1 MIDDGVATGAIR
13 RDAGVDLRNLVGREP
28 ADKLRAKVA
37 VRRGEGAI
45 TDGYAARLDAALQQ
59 LAAAD

>member
-1 MIDDGVATGAIR
+1 VIDDGVASGAIR

-45 TDGYAARLDAALQQ
+45 TDGYAARLDAALRQ
-59 LAAAD
+59 LP